1 MQGTSNLL
9 AQSRSVEAGIGNPI
23 GPSYYN
29 CNESTL
35 SGPSFKFSTIS
46 RFQKDYL
53 APIAPTKKFNTCK
66 NKDLK
71 IFTPINRKKK
81 NQLKAIDQNNKIE
94 KALQKKKKMV
104 KEKKEKFLSGIEC
117 KKQRF
122 ELKQQKRQIKVIAQ
136 SWLSLVFA
144 IGSAEFFR
152 AKLNSQKVLFI

>member
-1 MQGTSNLL
+1 MQGNSNLL
-9 AQSRSVEAGIGNPI
+9 TQSRSVEAGIGNPI
-23 GPSYYN
+23 GPGYYN

-53 APIAPTKKFNTCK
+53 TPIAPTKKFNTCK
-66 NKDLK
+66 NKDLELY
-71 IFTPINRKKK
+71 TPVNKKKK

-94 KALQKKKKMV
+94 KALQKKKSLV
-104 KEKKEKFLSGIEC
+104 KEKKEKFLSEIEC

-122 ELKQQKRQIKVIAQ
+122 EWKQQKFQIKVIAQ

-144 IGSAEFFR
+144 VGPAQLFR
-152 AKLNSQKVLFI
+152 AKLDSQKVLFI